1 MTNRRYLVNISW
13 YPSTASGQVAVNYG
27 GVTSSV
33 PTYSG
38 GYFVSAM
45 PEVRL
50 SATGST
56 YTEALNNLLLA
67 ASASTYDGGY
77 PPRY

>member
-1 MTNRRYLVNISW
+1 MTNPQYLVNISW
-13 YPSTASGQVAVNYG
+13 YPSRASGQVAVNYG

-38 GYFVSAM
+38 GYFVSSM

-56 YTEALNNLLLA
+56 YVNALNNLLVIA
-67 ASASTYDGGY
+67 ASASDPGY
-77 PPRY
+77 LPRY